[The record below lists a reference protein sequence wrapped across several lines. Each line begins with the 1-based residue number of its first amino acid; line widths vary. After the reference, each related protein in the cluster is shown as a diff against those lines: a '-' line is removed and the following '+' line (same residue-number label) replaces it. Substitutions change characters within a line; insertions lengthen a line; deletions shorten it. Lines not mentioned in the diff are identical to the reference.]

1 MADRRLSKSNVQV
14 IDGGLPSAIAFH
26 TENPTPQLIMVEVTE
41 RGADLFG
48 GLDQLANV
56 CDAGTQVIVIGAD
69 NDIVTYRALMAR
81 GVSDYL
87 LSPISGRQVLDAVT
101 AVFEDPENPRTG
113 RVIAFIGA
121 HGGSGSSTLAHNTAW
136 FLGQLYRDDVIV
148 VDLDIAFGTA
158 ALAFN
163 LQPQQNI
170 QQALADPG
178 RLDEQLF
185 ERFLAKYDDYVGVLA
200 APAALDVDA
209 SIDIDALDQLMQ
221 FVRRQAPF
229 VVLDVPHVWQ
239 PWSQELLVEAEEAVV
254 VATLDLASLRDAKN
268 IVETLN
274 RRRGSESPVKV
285 VLNHVGAFKRT
296 EVPVKEF
303 QDAIGG
309 KPSLVLPHDA
319 ILFGTAANNGQMIG
333 EVNAKHK
340 VVEQLRDF
348 AAGLSGRGA
357 GAVKAAAKK
366 KSKLA
371 LPGFLRLKT
380 S

>member
-1 MADRRLSKSNVQV
+1 MAKSTVQV
-14 IDGGLPSAIAFH
+14 IDGGLPTAIAFH
-26 TENPTPQLIMVEVTE
+26 SENSTPQLIMVEATE

-56 CDAGTQVIVIGAD
+56 CDAGTQVVVIGAD
-69 NDIVTYRALMAR
+69 NDILTYRSLMAR

-101 AVFEDPENPRTG
+101 AVFEDPENPKTG
-113 RVIAFIGA
+113 RMIAFFGA
-121 HGGSGSSTLAHNTAW
+121 RGGCGSSTLAHNTAW
-136 FLGQLYRDDVIV
+136 LLGQIYREDVIV

-163 LQPQQNI
+163 LQPQQNV

-178 RLDEQLF
+178 RVDEQLF
-185 ERFLAKYDDYVGVLA
+185 ERFLAKYDDYLGVLA

-209 SIDIDALDQLMQ
+209 TIDIEALEQLLQ

-229 VVLDVPHVWQ
+229 VVLDVPHIWQ
-239 PWSQELLVEAEEAVV
+239 SWIQELLVDADETVV
-254 VATLDLASLRDAKN
+254 VAALDLACLRDAKN
-268 IVETLN
+268 VVEAVN
-274 RRRGSESPVKV
+274 RRRGAEQTVKV

-309 KPSLVLPHDA
+309 KPSLVVPHDA
-319 ILFGTAANNGQMIG
+319 ILFGTAANNGQMLG

-340 VVEQLRDF
+340 VVDALREF
-348 AAGLSGRGA
+348 ATSMSARGA
-357 GAVKAAAKK
+357 GTMKTAAKK
-366 KSKLA
+366 RGKLA
-371 LPGFLRLKT
+371 LPGFLKLKT